1 MFRRQVKNF
10 SSPKTLQIKPF
21 HTKTSF
27 KMPLVVPG
35 ITSGDGENA
44 KTNEWMNKLVGKKL
58 GESSDATVS
67 YSHLET
73 IQS

>member
-1 MFRRQVKNF
+1 MLRKQVKNL
-10 SSPKTLQIKPF
+10 SSPKTLQINPF
-21 HTKTSF
+21 HTKSSF

-35 ITSGDGENA
+35 ITSGDSENA
-44 KTNEWMNKLVGKKL
+44 KTNDWMNKLVGKKL